1 MNENVLAAAS
11 AYLKAWDNKDLA
23 EISGYLHPEVRFLG
37 PMADVTGK
45 EPVLASAQR
54 MFPLMQNLNV
64 RSIFSSGEQV
74 MAAYDF
80 ICAQPVGNCR
90 TAELITFKDGLISQ
104 IELFFDARPFEKL
117 TQAGDRLK

>member
-23 EISGYLHPEVRFLG
+23 EISEYLHPEVRFLG

>member
-1 MNENVLAAAS
+1 MDENLLVIAG

-23 EISGYLHPEVRFLG
+23 EISKSLHSDVRFIG

-45 EPVLASAQR
+45 EPVLASAMR
-54 MFPLMQNLNV
+54 MFPLMQGLNV
-64 RSIFSSGEQV
+64 RSIFNSDNQV

-80 ICAQPVGNCR
+80 VCRQPVGTCR

-117 TQAGDRLK
+117 MQARQSA